1 MKEKF
6 NYIEKLK
13 DSTTFEDINKIMYN
27 LTFPSLTNKFNSDFL
42 NLPLSTKQ
50 TNCSYFNGTFNV
62 KIIIKLII
70 FLKLDGYLGNI
81 PKLSGKKNLFTQTN
95 NLINFFFENYNI
107 HDLSDIKTTMI
118 SDFIKFKK
126 DIHPQTIAS
135 YLKIIN
141 CLIVYGNKFLPSF
154 LNIDQTLLKYNLD
167 YFKIKKE
174 ANNLKY
180 TSLIGNKR
188 EVFPIDTLIK
198 IMNKSLYFLDNYS
211 EDILLITEQI
221 SIIQNINRDKKNQYL
236 YSFFNETKHKFS
248 EPTLIKIQKVL
259 IKEKYQK
266 KDSLRPYT
274 HCLNIIEYLQS
285 ACAIIIYSLT
295 GMRSSELINLE
306 RNPKIEHLEYYSL
319 KRVITKTSNNKI
331 GDENIIPVPEYVVK
345 AINCLSAI
353 SEKKDIN
360 SCKNIIIGS
369 FYYTKARKQE
379 TTQAMGKGIS
389 KFCNYLN
396 ENSFPT
402 PHQLRHCLAYLFL
415 EFNYNKDIVFLLKK
429 LYGHKSIFMVLQY
442 LTHIHKNF
450 IDILDNINRT
460 TTYELSKTMIKEL
473 REGRKIFGKDLEKI
487 FTYNYAFK
495 GSYIENFTDLL
506 EDALIELIKHNQI
519 RILQTPYCLCIHNI
533 NDKNNFKC
541 QQNFEKLI
549 TNTPIIFPAKCESV
563 NCKHSIFLESHIEHM
578 KKEDIDIELQQRL
591 MQNTLFVESG
601 GFENIHYESKL
612 SYLNKHGEIKNG

>member
-1 MKEKF
+1 MKKEF
-6 NYIEKLK
+6 IYIEKLK
-13 DSTTFEDINKIMYN
+13 NCNTFEDINKVMYN

-126 DIHPQTIAS
+126 DIHPQTISS

-141 CLIVYGNKFLPSF
+141 CLIIYGNKFLPSF

-180 TSLIGNKR
+180 KSLIGNKR

-319 KRVITKTSNNKI
+319 KRVITKTSNNEI

-396 ENSFPT
+396 EKLSPT

-442 LTHIHKNF
+442 FTHIHKNF
-450 IDILDNINRT
+450 IDILDNINKT

-487 FTYNYAFK
+487 FTYNYSFK

-506 EDALIELIKHNQI
+506 ENTLIELIKHNQI

-601 GFENIHYESKL
+601 GFENIHYENKL

>member
-319 KRVITKTSNNKI
+319 KRVITKTSNNRI